1 MKARFKIVKKY
12 CNLHRGGGMN
22 ARFKIVK
29 KILQYNIYNTFKV
42 SSEQFKIYNLLL
54 TILHAFVPI
63 APQHNTLQLTTIW
76 AMGTDEYL
84 GESVAT
90 RRMDVN

>member
-1 MKARFKIVKKY
+1 MNTRFKIVKKY
-12 CNLHRGGGMN
+12 CN
-22 ARFKIVK
+22 I
-29 KILQYNIYNTFKV
+29 IIYNTSKV

-63 APQHNTLQLTTIW
+63 APQHNTLQLTTIG